1 MKQSI
6 HSRKRKAGF
15 TLVELVVVMTIIVV
29 LAGSGIFLVTG
40 IIDDARVQTADN
52 NLKALDVALK
62 SYERNNFGKPPTQE
76 QGLQALVERPT
87 SGAVPKRWR
96 AYLEEPMLDP
106 WGNEYQYRFPA
117 QKSKKRYDI
126 WSLGEDGVESEDDIG
141 NW

>member
-1 MKQSI
+1 M
-6 HSRKRKAGF
+6 
-15 TLVELVVVMTIIVV
+15 ELVVVMTIIVV

-62 SYERNNFGKPPTQE
+62 SYERNNFGRPPSQE
-76 QGLQALVERPT
+76 QGLNALVEKPT
-87 SGAVPKRWR
+87 SGTVPKRWR
-96 AYLEEPMLDP
+96 AYLEETMLDP
-106 WGNEYQYRFPA
+106 WGNEYMYRFPA
-117 QKSKKRYDI
+117 KRSKKRYDI

>member
-1 MKQSI
+1 MKLSHQ
-6 HSRKRKAGF
+6 RQRNRNGF

-76 QGLQALVERPT
+76 QGLNALVERPT
-87 SGAVPKRWR
+87 SGTVPKRWR

-117 QKSKKRYDI
+117 QKSKRRYDI